1 MKNFI
6 LAAVMA
12 LGFTSIATAGPIE
25 DCSKV
30 SNLIT
35 VLAENRDLGV
45 GPEEAYFILVNNGI
59 SEELA
64 VTLLEAV
71 YMHGSDMAPDQLGA
85 KFFMFCVQDAA

>member
-1 MKNFI
+1 MKSFI
-6 LAAVMA
+6 LATVMA
-12 LGFTSIATAGPIE
+12 LGFTSVAAAGPIE

-35 VLAENRDLGV
+35 VLAENRDLGM
-45 GPEEAYFILVNNGI
+45 GPEEAYFILVNNGL

-64 VTLLEAV
+64 VTLLETV
-71 YMHGSDMAPDQLGA
+71 YLQGSQTAPDQLGA

>member
-12 LGFTSIATAGPIE
+12 SGFTSVATAGPVE

-30 SNLIT
+30 AEVIT
-35 VLAENRDLGV
+35 VLAENRDLGM
-45 GPEEAYFILVNNGI
+45 GPEEAYFILVNNDI
-59 SEELA
+59 SEEAALSP
-64 VTLLEAV
+64 LEAV
-71 YMHGSDMAPDQLGA
+71 YMHGSDIAPDQLGA